1 MSDKPRTDRNT
12 AGDPI
17 IDAEVEPLA
26 KTRRSRGLRVAIFLV
41 AAILISVAVAVVYQ
55 LASTGRLDNL
65 FAGRSIAPTLQT
77 SVPVSPPASTPSPLP
92 APQAP
97 AAPMADNTELLQRL
111 DEQEKRLS
119 ALTASIERLQQLPT
133 ASGADDQ
140 KLEELEQAIASLRQA
155 DNTQAA
161 QRDLLTQQV
170 AELQAR
176 FAALSEGRIAAMRA
190 PLLQVLAWS
199 ELREKARRGAAF
211 RDEFE
216 RVAQAGNTQAG
227 NAQEDEAQ
235 GREMQQALAAL
246 RSFADT
252 PPPAAVKLAA
262 RFAALAEAQREAVP
276 AASAGADAAVK
287 PWWQRAW
294 DKVTGL
300 ISIRRIGETD
310 TATPEGKLAMAEA
323 ALQQGDLDAA
333 QSALADMQLTPEL
346 AEWRDQVQARL
357 KLDAALDAYGAA
369 LQAAMAQR

>member
-92 APQAP
+92 APQTP

-140 KLEELEQAIASLRQA
+140 KLEELEQAIAALRQA

-246 RSFADT
+246 RSFADA

-276 AASAGADAAVK
+276 AASAGADAAAK

-300 ISIRRIGETD
+300 ISIRRVGETD

>member
-77 SVPVSPPASTPSPLP
+77 SVPVSPPASTSSPLP

-246 RSFADT
+246 RSFADA

-276 AASAGADAAVK
+276 AASAGADAAAK

-300 ISIRRIGETD
+300 ISIRRVGETD